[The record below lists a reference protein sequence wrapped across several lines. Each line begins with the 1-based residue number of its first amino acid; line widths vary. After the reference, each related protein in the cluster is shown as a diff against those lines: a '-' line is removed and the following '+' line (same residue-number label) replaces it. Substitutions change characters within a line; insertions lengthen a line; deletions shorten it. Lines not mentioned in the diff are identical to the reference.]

1 MNQEL
6 TRQPI
11 TKAIEDYL
19 KAIYEL
25 TAVHGR
31 VSTTQLADRL
41 NITPASVTGMIQ
53 RMAATDP
60 PLVEYQKHRGVL
72 LTDPGQAIALEII
85 RHHRLLELFL
95 HQTLGYSWDE
105 VHEEAD
111 RLEHV
116 ISEDFEERIAQA
128 LGNPSHDPHGEPI
141 PTRDLQLPHSSDT
154 RLSEMRP
161 GQEATVDRVDATDM
175 VLLRYLSEIGLTPN
189 AEVSILDYST
199 FDGNLH
205 LKVGGQKGSIVL
217 GPGVTR
223 RIFVEKSSG

>member
-1 MNQEL
+1 MRTAL
-6 TRQPI
+6 TP
-11 TKAIEDYL
+11 AVEDYL
-19 KAIYEL
+19 KAIFEL
-25 TAVHGR
+25 TAAYGR

-41 NITPASVTGMIQ
+41 NITPASVTGMLQ
-53 RMAATDP
+53 RMAAADP
-60 PLVEYQKHRGVL
+60 SLVEYQKHRGVL
-72 LTDPGQAIALEII
+72 LTEAGQAIALEII

-116 ISEDFEERIAQA
+116 ISEDFEERMAQA

-141 PTRDLQLPHSSDT
+141 PTRDLQLPPSSET
-154 RLSEMRP
+154 RLSELRP
-161 GQEATVDRVDATDM
+161 GQEATVDRVDAKDL

-189 AEVSILDYST
+189 AEVSILDYSS

-205 LKVGGQKGSIVL
+205 LQVEGQKGTIVL
-217 GPGVTR
+217 GPGVTG
-223 RIFVEKSSG
+223 RIFVEESGG